1 MSSIVGNKNLYKI
14 FLIIIKYI
22 PIVLAVCKVI
32 TLITHYF
39 KFRIFILTCVGGTSL
54 IMLLLLYLIS
64 YIFKFCL
71 THRLPLH
78 YVTTISVL
86 TMLDYYFGSKISV
99 ITSYRI
105 YAILT
110 GIFIITWIL
119 VWFVNRKNPKIDHIK
134 QLCENYSNCCK

>member
-1 MSSIVGNKNLYKI
+1 MSSIVENKNLYKI
-14 FLIIIKYI
+14 FLIVIKYI
-22 PIVLAVCKVI
+22 PTVLAICKVI
-32 TLITHYF
+32 TLITQYF
-39 KFRIFILTCVGGTSL
+39 KFRIFILTCIGGTSL

-78 YVTTISVL
+78 YVTTVSVL
-86 TMLDYYFGSKISV
+86 TMLDYYLGLSIAAL
-99 ITSYRI
+99 TSYRV
-105 YAILT
+105 YLILS

-134 QLCENYSNCCK
+134 QLCESYAKCCK